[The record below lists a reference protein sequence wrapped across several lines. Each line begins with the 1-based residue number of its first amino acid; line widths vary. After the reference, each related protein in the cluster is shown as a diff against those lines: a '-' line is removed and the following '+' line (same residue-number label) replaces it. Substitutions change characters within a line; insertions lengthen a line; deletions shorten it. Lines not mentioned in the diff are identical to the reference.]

1 MPSNLI
7 RYYTQKTYEFHFEY
21 FLNRH
26 DACFVCF
33 PSTTQTANICCEGK
47 NIMASKSLF
56 KSLVGMLAPKAEVQ
70 NEAGGTAYSFSDQHK
85 LAQYAATGCLNQTF
99 YASADQQ
106 LATVLELCAANEPEF
121 IARTALFAR
130 SKGAMKDM
138 PALLCAVLSV
148 RSPGLLA
155 EIFDRVIDS
164 PKMLRNFVQIMRSG
178 VVGRKSLGTLPKR
191 LILQWL
197 ENRTDEQ
204 LFSGSVGNDPS
215 LADVIKMVHPK
226 PKSPSR
232 EALYAYLIG
241 RAFNEDALPE
251 IVKQYE
257 AFKQNTNAAEV
268 AAPDVPFQM
277 LTALPLTKTHWQQIA
292 RNASWT
298 MTRMNLNTF
307 VRQGVFE
314 DQDLIAIVA
323 NRLRDANLIEKAK
336 VFPYQ
341 LLTAWMSITDEVPR
355 PIRDALQDAME
366 IAIRNVPQINGQV
379 YVFPDISG
387 SMHSPVT
394 GHRAGSTTAAKCID
408 IAALVAATVMRN
420 NPQTVVVPF
429 SDNVTPCQLNPRDSV
444 MTNAAKLMKLPSG
457 GTNCSAPLAHLN
469 AKKAKGDLVI
479 YVSDNESWI
488 DSSRH
493 AFYAQ
498 RATETMTQWMAFKQ
512 RNPQAKMIC
521 IDIQPYGT
529 TQAKESSDII
539 NVGGFSDHVF
549 QLIADVA
556 GGRFSEN
563 HWVNEI
569 SQMRI

>member
-1 MPSNLI
+1 
-7 RYYTQKTYEFHFEY
+7 
-21 FLNRH
+21 
-26 DACFVCF
+26 
-33 PSTTQTANICCEGK
+33 
-47 NIMASKSLF
+47 MASKSLF
-56 KSLVGMLAPKAEVQ
+56 KSLIGKLAPKADAK
-70 NEAGGTAYSFSDQHK
+70 NEAGGTAYSFSAQHK
-85 LAQYAATGCLNQTF
+85 LAQYAATGCLNGTF
-99 YASADQQ
+99 YASVDQQ
-106 LATVLELCAANEPEF
+106 LETVLEMCGQNEPEF
-121 IARTALFAR
+121 IAQVALFSR
-130 SKGAMKDM
+130 SKGYMKDM

-197 ENRTDEQ
+197 EARTDAQ
-204 LFSGSVGNDPS
+204 LFNGSVGNDPS
-215 LADVIKMVHPK
+215 LADIIKMVHPK
-226 PKSPSR
+226 PRDASR

-241 RAFNEDALPE
+241 RTFNEEALPD

-257 AFKQNTNAAEV
+257 VFKRNVESKGSDPLKHANETSASNDSRGSDPFDST
-268 AAPDVPFQM
+268 PDVPFQM
-277 LTALPLTKTHWQQIA
+277 LTALPLTKKDWQQIA
-292 RNASWT
+292 RTASWT

-314 DQDLIAIVA
+314 NKDMISVIA
-323 NRLRDANLIEKAK
+323 NRLKNANLVEKAK

-341 LLTAWMSITDEVPR
+341 LLTAWVNMSADVPR
-355 PIRDALQDAME
+355 PVKDALQDAME
-366 IAIRNVPQINGQV
+366 IAIRNVPQIQGQV

-394 GHRAGSTTAAKCID
+394 GFRKGSTSAARCID
-408 IAALVAATVMRN
+408 VAALVAAAVMRS
-420 NPQTVVVPF
+420 NPDTEVVPF
-429 SDNVTPCQLNPRDSV
+429 SDRVTPCQLNSRDSV
-444 MTNAAKLMKLPSG
+444 MTNAEKLMKLPSG
-457 GTNCSAPLAHLN
+457 GTNCSLPLRHLN
-469 AKKAKGDLVI
+469 ESKAKGDLII

-488 DSSRH
+488 DSGRPSY
-493 AFYAQ
+493 YANQ
-498 RATETMTQWMAFKQ
+498 ATETMKEWSAFRR
-512 RNPQAKMIC
+512 RNPAAKMIC
-521 IDIQPYGT
+521 IDLQPCGT
-529 TQAKESSDII
+529 THAKEQSDII

-556 GGRFSEN
+556 GGRFSES